1 MKNYTIKYVETYS
14 GLYDIEAESYE
25 QAVQT
30 LEERLHEGAEQG
42 PDVCTD
48 SYFEPASDG
57 VKETENCEPEGKWF
71 YADIESLDED
81 FQKISLPVVVCD
93 QCNTFFPVAYAGAGH
108 HYCPNCGRR
117 MAPADDAPAAVGQE
131 SQDVDV
137 TIAVDCRF
145 TTTIYEECVDTS
157 SREVVLAAAEA
168 MFSDADIGDL
178 EVIGFRPVSIQTPDG
193 EFVWER

>member
-93 QCNTFFPVAYAGAGH
+93 QCNTFFPVAGCSRPGIARCGCHDRCRLSLHNDDIWRMRRHIKPRSSSRSCRGNVLGRGYRRPGSHWVQASKH
-108 HYCPNCGRR
+108 TDSGRR
-117 MAPADDAPAAVGQE
+117 VCMGKVGA
-131 SQDVDV
+131 
-137 TIAVDCRF
+137 T
-145 TTTIYEECVDTS
+145 
-157 SREVVLAAAEA
+157 
-168 MFSDADIGDL
+168 
-178 EVIGFRPVSIQTPDG
+178 
-193 EFVWER
+193 